1 VEAGFPKS
9 LPSGARPKGSC
20 SNKPKR
26 DCRFPRISRA
36 LDASVPLGKA
46 DGAAWTRQY
55 HRLADPAGRAAG
67 NKKPGPSAPGFFEL
81 QVLPIRRQA

>member
-9 LPSGARPKGSC
+9 LPSGATPEGSY
-20 SNKPKR
+20 SNNKPKR

-46 DGAAWTRQY
+46 GAAR
-55 HRLADPAGRAAG
+55 DKAGAR
-67 NKKPGPSAPGFFEL
+67 
-81 QVLPIRRQA
+81 